1 MAMVLRVTG
10 LIGITSGV
18 NHFMSFEFR
27 SDILLAAGVLQTGGP
42 AVQAEALACLQ
53 QLHMF
58 APSHL
63 DLSTVVPEL
72 VALLTSPHLSLRYK
86 LYTRFAIV
94 SNTFKPF
101 RRAAVACLRQLAQRE
116 AREVGIVEAKHL
128 STIFLFQV
136 CEIAFTLGNQ
146 GVKDTHCVEGIMAYS
161 DSGLPGMLFSLPP
174 PPPL

>member
-86 LYTRFAIV
+86 RLTRFAFIH
-94 SNTFKPF
+94 F
-101 RRAAVACLRQLAQRE
+101 Q
-116 AREVGIVEAKHL
+116 
-128 STIFLFQV
+128 TIQ
-136 CEIAFTLGNQ
+136 T
-146 GVKDTHCVEGIMAYS
+146 S
-161 DSGLPGMLFSLPP
+161 SSGLPETASSKGGKGGWY
-174 PPPL
+174 

>member
-10 LIGITSGV
+10 LISITSGV

-72 VALLTSPHLSLRYK
+72 VTLLTSPHLSLRYK
-86 LYTRFAIV
+86 LHTRFAIV
-94 SNTFKPF
+94 TLSN
-101 RRAAVACLRQLAQRE
+101 
-116 AREVGIVEAKHL
+116 H
-128 STIFLFQV
+128 
-136 CEIAFTLGNQ
+136 
-146 GVKDTHCVEGIMAYS
+146 S
-161 DSGLPGMLFSLPP
+161 DEQQWPA
-174 PPPL
+174 

>member
-1 MAMVLRVTG
+1 MVLRVTG
-10 LIGITSGV
+10 LISITSGV

-86 LYTRFAIV
+86 LHT
-94 SNTFKPF
+94 
-101 RRAAVACLRQLAQRE
+101 
-116 AREVGIVEAKHL
+116 
-128 STIFLFQV
+128 
-136 CEIAFTLGNQ
+136 
-146 GVKDTHCVEGIMAYS
+146 
-161 DSGLPGMLFSLPP
+161 
-174 PPPL
+174 